1 MSTVA
6 EKVFKFIL
14 EDKHAHQEILRQIP
28 QEKRI
33 AVIGRKGRLYISG
46 PEGGTF
52 TVRLTPVGIFSED
65 DDSDIRNEI
74 SLSDD
79 TLIEILVWLTED
91 PDDPGLSPR
100 EARSQGLIKFKG
112 DRVLYDSEE
121 IFHAL
126 EEYAFTKMKPIAK
139 FAVERMKGNSGND

>member
-1 MSTVA
+1 MTTIA
-6 EKVFKFIL
+6 EKVFAFIL
-14 EDKHAHQEILRQIP
+14 EDKQAHQEILRGIP
-28 QEKRI
+28 PEKKM

-46 PEGGTF
+46 PEGGIF
-52 TVRLTPVGIFSED
+52 TVRLTPVGIFTEN

-74 SLSDD
+74 SMTDD
-79 TLIEILVWLTED
+79 TLIEILVWLTDD
-91 PDDPGLSPR
+91 PHDPGLSPR
-100 EARSQGLIKFKG
+100 AARSRGLIKFRG

-139 FAVERMKGNSGND
+139 AAVEGMKRDSNI